1 MERKDLETLGLDDKQ
16 TTEVMKLY
24 NAGIEPIKQQVAD
37 TKSELDSV
45 KQQVVDRDGQIKS
58 LGEQAGN
65 SEKLNKQIATLQET
79 IKTKDSEAA
88 ASLTKVK
95 TDNAVQMALRDAKAR
110 DAKAIMPFIDM
121 DTVKL
126 GDDGQLTGI
135 GEQIEKLQES
145 HEYLFDKGDD
155 NGGKTAVKIT
165 AGGNPSG
172 GGNGKTK
179 LSDMTL
185 AEQGQLYRED
195 RQKWEE
201 LAKQ

>member
-45 KQQVVDRDGQIKS
+45 KQQVVERDGQIKS

-65 SEKLNKQIATLQET
+65 SEKLNKQIAALQET
-79 IKTKDSEAA
+79 IKNKDSEAA

-95 TDNAVQMALRDAKAR
+95 TDNAVQMALRDAKVR

-126 GDDGQLTGI
+126 GDDGKLTGI

-145 HEYLFDKGDD
+145 HDYLFEKVDG
-155 NGGKTAVKIT
+155 NGGKPAVKIT

-172 GGNGKTK
+172 GNEAGEP
-179 LSDMTL
+179 SL
-185 AEQGQLYRED
+185 AQRIAARMGAAE
-195 RQKWEE
+195 K
-201 LAKQ
+201 

>member
-1 MERKDLETLGLDDKQ
+1 MERKDLEALGLDDKQ
-16 TTEVMKLY
+16 MTEVMKLY

-65 SEKLNKQIATLQET
+65 SEKLNKQIAALQET

-88 ASLTKVK
+88 ASLNKVK

-121 DTVKL
+121 DIVKL

-135 GEQIEKLQES
+135 AEQIEKLQES
-145 HEYLFDKGDD
+145 HDYLFDKNND
-155 NGGKTAVKIT
+155 NGGKPSVKII

-172 GGNGKTK
+172 STGGGEP
-179 LSDMTL
+179 SL
-185 AEQGQLYRED
+185 AQRIAARMGAAE
-195 RQKWEE
+195 K
-201 LAKQ
+201 

>member
-1 MERKDLETLGLDDKQ
+1 MERKDLEALGLDDKQ
-16 TTEVMKLY
+16 MTEVMKLY
-24 NAGIEPIKQQVAD
+24 NAGIEPIKKQVAD

-65 SEKLNKQIATLQET
+65 SEKLNKQITELQET

-95 TDNAVQMALRDAKAR
+95 TDNALQMALRDAKVR

-126 GDDGQLTGI
+126 GDDGQLMGI

-145 HEYLFDKGDD
+145 HDYLFDKSDD
-155 NGGKTAVKIT
+155 NGGKTTVKIT

-172 GGNGKTK
+172 STGGGEP
-179 LSDMTL
+179 SL
-185 AEQGQLYRED
+185 AQRIAARMGAAE
-195 RQKWEE
+195 K
-201 LAKQ
+201 

>member
-65 SEKLNKQIATLQET
+65 SEKLNKQIAELQET

-135 GEQIEKLQES
+135 AEQIEKLQES
-145 HEYLFDKGDD
+145 HDYLFDKGDD
-155 NGGKTAVKIT
+155 NGGKPAVKIT
-165 AGGNPSG
+165 ANGNPSG
-172 GGNGKTK
+172 GNEAGEP
-179 LSDMTL
+179 SL
-185 AEQGQLYRED
+185 AQRIAARMGAAE
-195 RQKWEE
+195 K
-201 LAKQ
+201 

>member
-1 MERKDLETLGLDDKQ
+1 MESKDLETLGLDDKQ
-16 TTEVMKLY
+16 TTEGMKLY
-24 NAGIEPIKQQVAD
+24 NAGLEPVKQQVAD
-37 TKSELDSV
+37 AKSELDSV

-65 SEKLNKQIATLQET
+65 SEKLNKQIAALQET

-126 GDDGQLTGI
+126 GEDGKLAGI
-135 GEQIEKLQES
+135 GEQITKLQES
-145 HEYLFDKGDD
+145 HDYLFNQGDN
-155 NGGKTAVKIT
+155 NGGKPAVKIT

-172 GGNGKTK
+172 GNGNNEQ
-179 LSDMTL
+179 TL
-185 AEQGQLYRED
+185 AQRIAARMGAAE
-195 RQKWEE
+195 K
-201 LAKQ
+201 

>member
-1 MERKDLETLGLDDKQ
+1 MERKDLEALGLDDKQ

-24 NAGIEPIKQQVAD
+24 NAGIEPIKQQLD
-37 TKSELDSV
+37 DSKTELETT
-45 KQQVVDRDGQIKS
+45 KQQVVERDGQIKS

-65 SEKLNKQIATLQET
+65 SEKLNKQIAELQET

-126 GDDGQLTGI
+126 GNDGQLTGI
-135 GEQIEKLQES
+135 SEQIEKLQES
-145 HEYLFDKGDD
+145 HDYLFDKGDD
-155 NGGKTAVKIT
+155 NGGKPAVKIT

-172 GGNGKTK
+172 STGGGEP
-179 LSDMTL
+179 SL
-185 AEQGQLYRED
+185 AQRIAARMGAAE
-195 RQKWEE
+195 K
-201 LAKQ
+201 

>member
-1 MERKDLETLGLDDKQ
+1 MERKDLEVLGLDDKQ
-16 TTEVMKLY
+16 ITEVMKLY

-65 SEKLNKQIATLQET
+65 SEKLNKQIAALQET

-88 ASLTKVK
+88 ASLNKVK

-121 DTVKL
+121 DIVKL

-135 GEQIEKLQES
+135 AEQIEKLQES
-145 HEYLFDKGDD
+145 HDYLFDKNND
-155 NGGKTAVKIT
+155 NGGKPSVKII

-172 GGNGKTK
+172 STGGGEP
-179 LSDMTL
+179 SL
-185 AEQGQLYRED
+185 AQRIAARMGAVE
-195 RQKWEE
+195 K
-201 LAKQ
+201 

>member
-1 MERKDLETLGLDDKQ
+1 MERKDLEALGLDDKQ
-16 TTEVMKLY
+16 MTEVMKLY

-65 SEKLNKQIATLQET
+65 SEKLNKQIAALQET

-88 ASLTKVK
+88 ASLNKVK

-121 DTVKL
+121 DIVKL

-135 GEQIEKLQES
+135 AEQIEKLQES
-145 HEYLFDKGDD
+145 HDYLFDKNND
-155 NGGKTAVKIT
+155 NGGKPSVKII

-172 GGNGKTK
+172 STGGGEP
-179 LSDMTL
+179 SL
-185 AEQGQLYRED
+185 AQRIAARMGAVE
-195 RQKWEE
+195 K
-201 LAKQ
+201 

>member
-1 MERKDLETLGLDDKQ
+1 MERKDLEALGLDDKQ
-16 TTEVMKLY
+16 MTEVMKLY

-65 SEKLNKQIATLQET
+65 SEKLNKQIAALQET

-135 GEQIEKLQES
+135 GEQIDKLQES
-145 HEYLFDKGDD
+145 HDYLFDKSDD
-155 NGGKTAVKIT
+155 NGGKPAVKIT

-172 GGNGKTK
+172 GNETGEP
-179 LSDMTL
+179 SL
-185 AEQGQLYRED
+185 AQRIAARMGAAE
-195 RQKWEE
+195 K
-201 LAKQ
+201 

>member
-1 MERKDLETLGLDDKQ
+1 MERKDLEALGLDDKQ

-65 SEKLNKQIATLQET
+65 SEKLNKQIAELQET

-126 GDDGQLTGI
+126 GDDGQLMGI

-145 HEYLFDKGDD
+145 HDYLFDKGED
-155 NGGKTAVKIT
+155 NGGKQTVKIT

-172 GGNGKTK
+172 STGGGEPSLTQRIAAR
-179 LSDMTL
+179 MGT
-185 AEQGQLYRED
+185 AE
-195 RQKWEE
+195 K
-201 LAKQ
+201 

>member
-1 MERKDLETLGLDDKQ
+1 MERKNLEALGLDDKQ

-65 SEKLNKQIATLQET
+65 SEKLNKQIAALQET

-145 HEYLFDKGDD
+145 HDYLFDKGED
-155 NGGKTAVKIT
+155 NGGKPAVKIT

-172 GGNGKTK
+172 STGGEPSLTQRIAARMGT
-179 LSDMTL
+179 
-185 AEQGQLYRED
+185 AE
-195 RQKWEE
+195 K
-201 LAKQ
+201 

>member
-1 MERKDLETLGLDDKQ
+1 MERKDLEALGLDDKQ
-16 TTEVMKLY
+16 MAEVMKLY

-88 ASLTKVK
+88 ASLAKVK

-145 HEYLFDKGDD
+145 HDYLFDKGED
-155 NGGKTAVKIT
+155 NGGQSTVKIT
-165 AGGNPSG
+165 ANGNPSG
-172 GGNGKTK
+172 STGGGEP
-179 LSDMTL
+179 SL
-185 AEQGQLYRED
+185 AQRIAARMGAAE
-195 RQKWEE
+195 K
-201 LAKQ
+201 

>member
-65 SEKLNKQIATLQET
+65 SEKLNKQIAALQET

-126 GDDGQLTGI
+126 SDDGQLTGI

-145 HEYLFDKGDD
+145 HDYLFDKGDD
-155 NGGKTAVKIT
+155 NGGKPAVKIT

-172 GGNGKTK
+172 STGGGEPSLVQRIAARMGT
-179 LSDMTL
+179 
-185 AEQGQLYRED
+185 AE
-195 RQKWEE
+195 K
-201 LAKQ
+201 

>member
-1 MERKDLETLGLDDKQ
+1 MERKDLEALGLDDKQ

-24 NAGIEPIKQQVAD
+24 NAGIEPIKQQLD
-37 TKSELDSV
+37 DSKTELETT
-45 KQQVVDRDGQIKS
+45 KQQVVERDGQIKS

-88 ASLTKVK
+88 ANLMKIK

-135 GEQIEKLQES
+135 SEQIEKLQGS
-145 HEYLFDKGDD
+145 HDYLFEKVDG
-155 NGGKTAVKIT
+155 NGGKPAVKIT

-172 GGNGKTK
+172 STGG
-179 LSDMTL
+179 SEPSL
-185 AEQGQLYRED
+185 AQRIAARMGAAE
-195 RQKWEE
+195 K
-201 LAKQ
+201 

>member
-37 TKSELDSV
+37 AKSELDSV

-65 SEKLNKQIATLQET
+65 SEKLNKQIAALQET

-126 GDDGQLTGI
+126 GDDGQLMGI
-135 GEQIEKLQES
+135 GEQIKKLQES
-145 HEYLFDKGDD
+145 HDYLFDKGED
-155 NGGKTAVKIT
+155 NGSKTAVKIT

-172 GGNGKTK
+172 STGGGEPSLTQRIAARMGATEK
-179 LSDMTL
+179 
-185 AEQGQLYRED
+185 
-195 RQKWEE
+195 
-201 LAKQ
+201 

>member
-1 MERKDLETLGLDDKQ
+1 MERKDLEALGLDDKQ

-24 NAGIEPIKQQVAD
+24 NAGIEPIKQQLD
-37 TKSELDSV
+37 DSKTELETT
-45 KQQVVDRDGQIKS
+45 KQQVVERDGQIKS

-88 ASLTKVK
+88 ANLTKVK
-95 TDNAVQMALRDAKAR
+95 TDNAVQMALRDARAR

-126 GDDGQLTGI
+126 GDDGKLTGI

-145 HEYLFDKGDD
+145 HDYLFDKSDD
-155 NGGKTAVKIT
+155 KGGKPAVKIT

-172 GGNGKTK
+172 STGG
-179 LSDMTL
+179 SEPSL
-185 AEQGQLYRED
+185 AQRIAARMGAAE
-195 RQKWEE
+195 K
-201 LAKQ
+201 

>member
-1 MERKDLETLGLDDKQ
+1 MERKDLEALGLDDKQ

-37 TKSELDSV
+37 IKSELDSV

-65 SEKLNKQIATLQET
+65 SEKLNKQIAALQET

-121 DTVKL
+121 DTIKL

-135 GEQIEKLQES
+135 TEQIEKLQES
-145 HEYLFDKGDD
+145 HNYLFDKSDD
-155 NGGKTAVKIT
+155 NDGKPAVKIT

-195 RQKWEE
+195 RQKWEA